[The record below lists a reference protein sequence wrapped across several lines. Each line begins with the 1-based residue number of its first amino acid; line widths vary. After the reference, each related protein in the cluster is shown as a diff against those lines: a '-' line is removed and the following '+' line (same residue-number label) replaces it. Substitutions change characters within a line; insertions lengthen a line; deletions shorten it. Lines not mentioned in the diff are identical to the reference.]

1 MTAAKPL
8 RACARRW
15 SDVLGAP
22 VKLPVGLAL
31 HIAGLSRREA
41 LAWPALAAGLAALPS
56 ASWALPKKTL
66 SFPRDAGSHNDFTTE
81 WWYITGYAYA
91 GDCSCPEPGPNAPLP
106 AAFGFQVTFFR
117 RRVAATQGMQ
127 SRLAAKQLLFA
138 HAAVTDVQGKKLWHD
153 QRIARWSGEAPG
165 SNAADLASASA
176 EDTNIVLRDWSLR
189 RVGADLQAQI
199 PAGDFTL
206 NLNFKATQPVLLQ
219 GQDGLSRKGP
229 EEKQASYYYSL
240 PHLQVSGSIALKGQT
255 TTLGTGSTA
264 WLDHEWSQEV
274 LHPQAVGWDWMGINL
289 FDGSALTA
297 FQLRD
302 KAGRAMWDG
311 GSFRSAANGEQRE
324 IRFLARRSAVQT
336 HPHLA
341 QCAEQRQ
348 LSGGMDRA
356 HAGRLLHRQ
365 SCHRQPGAGQ
375 PRIDRRHLLGRFVRS
390 VGQQPDGW
398 WGAATWR

>member
-1 MTAAKPL
+1 MTP
-8 RACARRW
+8 
-15 SDVLGAP
+15 P
-22 VKLPVGLAL
+22 M
-31 HIAGLSRREA
+31 AGLSRRDA
-41 LAWPALAAGLAALPS
+41 MAWPALATGLAVLPS
-56 ASWALPKKTL
+56 ASWALPEKTL

-81 WWYITGYAYA
+81 WWYITGYA
-91 GDCSCPEPGPNAPLP
+91 NAPDAVG
-106 AAFGFQVTFFR
+106 AASAKLGFQVTFFR
-117 RRVAATQGMQ
+117 RHVAATQGMQ

-165 SNAADLASASA
+165 SNPADLASAST
-176 EDTNIVLRDWSLR
+176 EDTDIVLRDWSLR
-189 RVGADLQAQI
+189 RVGADLQAHI

-240 PHLQVSGSIALKGQT
+240 PHLQVSGGLALKGQT

-302 KAGRAMWDG
+302 KEGRAMWDG
-311 GSFRSAANGEQRE
+311 GSFRSAGGVKYVFSRGEVLFKPTR
-324 IRFLARRSAVQT
+324 IWRSA
-336 HPHLA
+336 
-341 QCAEQRQ
+341 
-348 LSGGMDRA
+348 LSNASYPVEWIVRTPADFYTVKAVIDNQELDSRSSTGAIYWEGLCEVWDSNQKLV
-356 HAGRLLHRQ
+356 GRGYLEMT
-365 SCHRQPGAGQ
+365 GY
-375 PRIDRRHLLGRFVRS
+375 
-390 VGQQPDGW
+390 
-398 WGAATWR
+398 AAVLKL

>member
-1 MTAAKPL
+1 M
-8 RACARRW
+8 
-15 SDVLGAP
+15 
-22 VKLPVGLAL
+22 
-31 HIAGLSRREA
+31 AGLSRRDA
-41 LAWPALAAGLAALPS
+41 LAWPALAAGLTTLPS

-81 WWYITGYAYA
+81 WWYTTGYA
-91 GDCSCPEPGPNAPLP
+91 NAPDTGAAEP
-106 AAFGFQVTFFR
+106 AKLGFQVTFFR
-117 RRVAATQGMQ
+117 RRVAATQRMQ

-165 SNAADLASASA
+165 SNPADLASASA
-176 EDTNIVLRDWSLR
+176 EDTDIVLRDWSLR
-189 RVGADLQAQI
+189 RVGSDLQAQI

-229 EEKQASYYYSL
+229 DEKQASYYYSL

-255 TTLGTGSTA
+255 ATLGTGSTA

-311 GSFRSAANGEQRE
+311 GSFRSAGTAGNVKYVFSRGEVLFKPTR
-324 IRFLARRSAVQT
+324 LWRSALSNASYPVEWIVRTPADFYTVKAVIDNQELDSRGST
-336 HPHLA
+336 GAIYWEGL
-341 QCAEQRQ
+341 CEVWDSNQR
-348 LSGGMDRA
+348 LV
-356 HAGRLLHRQ
+356 GRGYLEMT
-365 SCHRQPGAGQ
+365 GY
-375 PRIDRRHLLGRFVRS
+375 
-390 VGQQPDGW
+390 
-398 WGAATWR
+398 AAVLKL